1 MKILKLASIVAAAT
15 LISGVAQAQVIRINV
30 PDDIPVPQSTL
41 TRAEV
46 IADYHMW
53 RLAGLQ
59 ELNRGEATP
68 DTESYE
74 YRRAVARYTWL
85 RASPQF
91 AQLVAELSRQPN
103 AIVLASK

>member
-1 MKILKLASIVAAAT
+1 MKISKLASIVAAA
-15 LISGVAQAQVIRINV
+15 LIASAAQAQTIRIDV
-30 PDDIPVPQSTL
+30 PDDIPVPTSTL

-46 IADYHMW
+46 IADYHIW

-68 DTESYE
+68 DTDSFE
-74 YRRAVARYTWL
+74 YRRAQARYAWL

-91 AQLVAELSRQPN
+91 AVLVAELSRQPN
-103 AIVLASK
+103 AIVLASR